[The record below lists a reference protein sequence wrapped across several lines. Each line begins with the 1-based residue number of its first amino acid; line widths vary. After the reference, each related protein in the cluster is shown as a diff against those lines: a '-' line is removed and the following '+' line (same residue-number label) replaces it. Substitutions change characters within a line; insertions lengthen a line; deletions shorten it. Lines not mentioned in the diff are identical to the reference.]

1 MKGDATVFDKS
12 CPLLGEPGHPC
23 VCKKELCAWWE
34 SQRGQCCVVTLAQGA
49 NDAADA
55 VSSFYLDR
63 PVT

>member
-1 MKGDATVFDKS
+1 MKGEAIVFEKS
-12 CPLLGEPGHPC
+12 CPLLGKPGHPC
-23 VCKKELCAWWE
+23 ACKKELCAWWE

-49 NDAADA
+49 NDAADT